1 MNKKLYGY
9 VTTQKFGDF
18 LIPVPFQNIILLDY
32 SRKKNMHYHLP
43 STELVI
49 PNFYLSLFSTIN
61 NMDISSS
68 IGMCS
73 ILMLPRDK
81 VKISKVFTLLTKKN
95 IYLHCVYEKTIL
107 KNKEDYLRE
116 INNYTLENS
125 ISKIDSFV

>member
-1 MNKKLYGY
+1 
-9 VTTQKFGDF
+9 
-18 LIPVPFQNIILLDY
+18 
-32 SRKKNMHYHLP
+32 
-43 STELVI
+43 
-49 PNFYLSLFSTIN
+49 
-61 NMDISSS
+61 MDISSS